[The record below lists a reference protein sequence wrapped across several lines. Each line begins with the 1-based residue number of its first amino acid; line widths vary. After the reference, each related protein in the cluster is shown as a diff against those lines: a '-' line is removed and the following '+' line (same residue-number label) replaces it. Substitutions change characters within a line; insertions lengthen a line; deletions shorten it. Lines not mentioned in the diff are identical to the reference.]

1 MKHADRTIYLDISD
15 LLANAKFQSRV
26 AGIQRVTLRLIA
38 QLLARRPETRI
49 SLIGLHPDL
58 KQLVE
63 VDSGWCTDYLDHD
76 HLQFIRV
83 FDLDLQTPLQYLRR
97 YRNDPFRLLVH
108 STKILTNTVL
118 PNERYFAKRHMR
130 RPFGRKRSYGALL
143 KPVELRAADR
153 IVILGATWGL
163 AQFAEILRK
172 SSSEGI
178 SIIPFVHDLIPMVMP
193 QHVRDGT
200 RNEYDKWI
208 RCMADLTR
216 TFIANSQST
225 AADLSRHLSAIAPGR
240 SYDITPVPLAHE
252 FVERPYSSERSVRS
266 SVLSAARLPYVLMVG
281 TLESRKNVW
290 GLANVWKR
298 IVDKLG
304 FNAPRLIFAGQRGWL
319 SDDFYDFLRGTGY
332 AYGYIRIV
340 GDATDLE
347 LKYLY
352 ENCQFTVYPSYYEGW
367 GLPVGESLW
376 FGKVC
381 VTSTT
386 SAMPEVGG
394 NMCVYA
400 NPHDLNDLHDKLL
413 ELVVDT
419 GRRAELERRIDRTKL
434 RRWRD
439 VGNDLYAAISKQT
452 AAAP

>member
-1 MKHADRTIYLDISD
+1 MQHADRTIYLDISD

-38 QLLARRPETRI
+38 QLLTRRPEARI
-49 SLIGLHPDL
+49 SLIGFHPEL

-63 VDSGWCTDYLDHD
+63 VDSGWCNEHLDHD

-83 FDLDLQTPLQYLRR
+83 FDLELQTPLHYLRR
-97 YRNDPFRLLVH
+97 YRSDPARLLAH
-108 STKILTNTVL
+108 ALRILTYTVL
-118 PNERYFAKRHMR
+118 PNDGYFEKRHMR
-130 RPFGRKRSYGALL
+130 RPFGKKSSYGALL
-143 KPVELRAADR
+143 RPVQLKSGDK
-153 IVILGATWGL
+153 IVILGATWGMPAF
-163 AQFAEILRK
+163 AQVLQQ
-172 SSSEGI
+172 SSSEGVGVV
-178 SIIPFVHDLIPMVMP
+178 PFVHDLIPMVLP
-193 QHVRDGT
+193 QHVTDAT
-200 RNEYDKWI
+200 RVEYRQWI
-208 RCMADLTR
+208 RRMAEFAHSFL
-216 TFIANSQST
+216 ANSKAT
-225 AADLSRHLSAIAPGR
+225 AADLERHLAAIAPDR
-240 SYDITPVPLAHE
+240 RYDIALVPLAHE
-252 FVERPYSSERSVRS
+252 FVERPFASQQSVRA

-281 TLESRKNVW
+281 TLESRKNIW

-304 FNAPRLIFAGQRGWL
+304 LNAPRLIFAGQRGWL
-319 SDDFYDFLRGTGY
+319 SDDFYDFLRGTGNVN
-332 AYGYIRIV
+332 GYVRIV

-394 NMCVYA
+394 NACVYA
-400 NPHDLNDLHDKLL
+400 DPHDLNDLYDKLL
-413 ELVVDT
+413 DLIVNAD
-419 GRRAELERRIDRTKL
+419 RRADLARRIDRGAL

-439 VGNDLYAAISKQT
+439 VGNDLYEAIAK
-452 AAAP
+452 